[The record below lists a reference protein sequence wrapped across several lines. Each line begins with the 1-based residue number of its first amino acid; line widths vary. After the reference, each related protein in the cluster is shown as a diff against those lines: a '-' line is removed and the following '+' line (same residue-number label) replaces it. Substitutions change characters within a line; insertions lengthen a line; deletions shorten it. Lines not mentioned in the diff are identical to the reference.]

1 MTLEKSMSSKVVTI
15 QESDTLMHAI
25 RMIKENKIKHLPV
38 VNSAGDLIGL
48 VSDRDLRKASASDAT
63 SLEIHELMYLLDKVK
78 LNSIMVRNPI
88 TADKNTS
95 AKQAA
100 LLMVEKGIGCLP
112 IMEGKQLIGIVTR
125 SDLLRTFATE
135 A

>member
-1 MTLEKSMSSKVVTI
+1 MSSKVVTI